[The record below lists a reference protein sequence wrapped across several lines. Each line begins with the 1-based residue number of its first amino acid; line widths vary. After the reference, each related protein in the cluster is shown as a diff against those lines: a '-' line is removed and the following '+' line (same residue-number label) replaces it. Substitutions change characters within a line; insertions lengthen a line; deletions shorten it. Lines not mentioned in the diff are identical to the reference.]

1 MARNGGV
8 VQSVLTQSQG
18 TEMALQDE
26 GTINPL
32 ATSGGAV
39 FGFFARVEFLGGWWY
54 TVRAHTLWLSKG
66 NAGGVVRP

>member
-1 MARNGGV
+1 
-8 VQSVLTQSQG
+8 
-18 TEMALQDE
+18 MALQDE